1 MPRPRLGLIILFLL
15 TGGCDTFSGA
25 TTPTTDAAVD
35 APAGDD
41 GGALPDAAIDGGGGA
56 ERTVVL
62 IGGINGV
69 LATGGYSGETYIG
82 RVTATGIAWRTG
94 PTLSLPTAY
103 GCAFA
108 AGARVYLVG
117 GATTT
122 TMPVQT
128 QWLLPRDSSP
138 AWTVDANLGTPR
150 YGHACA
156 VNDGRV
162 VVAGG
167 IARENQ
173 AILDTTEIGTLSTT
187 ESIAWSAGPPL
198 SRPVSNPG
206 AAMVAGGMFLGGGLT
221 LANACDAQV
230 RFANLPEGPPR
241 WTDVS
246 TLDPCRSASALAAVG
261 KTVYLVGGRKNAGNE
276 LLRQVDVLT
285 TNGSTTPTLTN
296 ATQLTVPRAH
306 AAAAVIGGRL
316 YVFGGFTS
324 PGLPTAE
331 VLSMEIT
338 GAGALGPPRTE
349 TPIPVAL
356 AAFAFADL

>member
-1 MPRPRLGLIILFLL
+1 MPRLRLGLIILFLV

-25 TTPTTDAAVD
+25 TAPAIDAAVD
-35 APAGDD
+35 APASDE

-69 LATGGYSGETYIG
+69 AATNGYSGETYIG

-94 PTLSLPTAY
+94 PSLPNPAAY

-108 AGARVYLVG
+108 AGPRVYLVG
-117 GATTT
+117 GSTTT
-122 TMPVQT
+122 TAPVLT
-128 QWLLPRDSSP
+128 QWLLPRDSNP
-138 AWTVDANLGTPR
+138 AWAVDANLGTPR

-156 VNDGRV
+156 VHESRV
-162 VVAGG
+162 MVAGG

-173 AILDTTEIGTLSTT
+173 AVLDTTEIGTLSTT
-187 ESIAWSAGPPL
+187 GDIAWSAGPLL

-221 LANACDAQV
+221 VANGCDAQI
-230 RFANLPEGPPR
+230 RFANLPEGPAR
-241 WTDVS
+241 WNDLL
-246 TLDPCRSASALAAVG
+246 TLDLCRSGSALAAVG
-261 KTVYLVGGRKNAGNE
+261 KTVYVVGGRRNAGNE

-285 TNGSTTPTLTN
+285 TNGASTPTLTN

-324 PGLPTAE
+324 PGLPTAD